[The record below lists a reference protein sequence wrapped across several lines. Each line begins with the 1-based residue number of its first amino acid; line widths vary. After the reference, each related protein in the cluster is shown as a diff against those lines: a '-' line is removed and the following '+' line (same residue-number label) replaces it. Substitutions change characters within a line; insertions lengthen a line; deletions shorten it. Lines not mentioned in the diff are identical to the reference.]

1 MIMQLNKNIF
11 KLATVMALVLFL
23 SLALFGANAQAEVVD
38 FDAVDASGGPVDA
51 TSYLAGYGITLTDLT
66 PGSPGPVIMDA
77 RNSNWLTTSTPNNFF
92 TVFGPGPNYMKYT
105 MNFAVPVNN
114 FSFDFIGITSPTTI
128 PEWKA
133 TAYDASGT
141 ALSSVGEAL
150 HSVWSTILPQTFT
163 LNGEDIKY
171 IIFESDAQGFAAMGS
186 PNIDTFSY
194 TPTPIPG
201 AIWLLG
207 SGLLGLGAVG
217 WRRQQV

>member
-92 TVFGPGPNYMKYT
+92 TVFGPAPHYMTYT

-114 FSFDFIGITSPTTI
+114 FSFDCVGIILPTTI
-128 PEWKA
+128 PWWKA
-133 TAYDASGT
+133 TAYDASG
-141 ALSSVGEAL
+141 AVLSSVGEPI
-150 HSVWSTILPQTFT
+150 HSVQNILPQTFT
-163 LNGEDIKY
+163 LNGENIKY
-171 IIFESDAQGFAAMGS
+171 IILESDAYGYAAMGS